1 MILLQH
7 DRRAFSGVRRS
18 TTSQHPHAWKDRS
31 CGDASPE
38 TEVDRQERFDDEVG
52 QVMRNWRLRTRR
64 ANGQAHAIIALHD
77 GRAGSGGDLREGDA
91 KPGPSIK
98 AELLAAVPRTDS
110 DPGAFAWLLWHQ
122 SGLPVLDNTPA
133 HDRAQSNRWHRPRPG
148 HLGELRQYEQRSES
162 PISYLRS
169 GQRRARRP
177 RDVQIHMMG
186 GDMLEQRLDAP
197 QPLSEAPPCPSSTTA
212 AMASRRP

>member
-91 KPGPSIK
+91 KPGPSIR
-98 AELLAAVPRTDS
+98 AELLAAVPRTHS

-122 SGLPVLDNTPA
+122 SGTSRSGQYA
-133 HDRAQSNRWHRPRPG
+133 RARSSSKAEGGTAPGRG
-148 HLGELRQYEQRSES
+148 HLGELRQYEAAVREPNFVPTLWTTSRKATPRRS
-162 PISYLRS
+162 RS
-169 GQRRARRP
+169 R
-177 RDVQIHMMG
+177 
-186 GDMLEQRLDAP
+186 
-197 QPLSEAPPCPSSTTA
+197 
-212 AMASRRP
+212 